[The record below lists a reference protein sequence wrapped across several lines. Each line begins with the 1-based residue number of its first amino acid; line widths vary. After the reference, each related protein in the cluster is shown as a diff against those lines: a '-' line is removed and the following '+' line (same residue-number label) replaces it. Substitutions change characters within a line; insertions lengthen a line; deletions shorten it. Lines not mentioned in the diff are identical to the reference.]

1 MKNLY
6 NLIKKLSQSEKRYIK
21 LRLQS
26 TKAESQS
33 ILYFDFITK
42 QKEYDFDLWLDLD
55 NKTAPVLRSNL
66 DKLYRSILK
75 QLRIF
80 HSEGSPDFKLQGV
93 LMDVRLL
100 QEKGLVA
107 EARKL
112 NTKLIKYSKEEEQFH
127 ILKKSLSN
135 QWRLFHLSGM
145 LTNEIIDELE
155 FEINYCRKLETELE
169 DLNVL
174 YRKGVGLYYSYF
186 FKEKK
191 PEYIKEI
198 GLILKHKLFSENTE
212 ISSSSAKMVCFE
224 IKALCKVVLGDV
236 EGQHFEHKK
245 QLELLFTS
253 DLFERDYTK
262 KLLVINNVFKF
273 LKLRGKI
280 KEFRAYLG
288 FFEQSFSKIFGRISD
303 NILAEKYYDIY
314 FQNKIYQQQFDV
326 NKEEIEA
333 LISDF
338 TQLVCNREIN
348 NKRLISRTYLSL
360 SELLVL
366 SGIERKVI
374 PLLIEYQDWNKAN
387 KSSNSF
393 INSELLFLVVYWKR
407 EKLDSLGNKLNVLEQ
422 FVKSHD
428 LKLDYDQNSI
438 LGIIKHKYL
447 GTVKLK
453 VDFKRVKKISNKII
467 IDSLSKGVGIEKQA
481 KLYFTESKE
490 EYLPENDLLLEI
502 LNKLI

>member
-1 MKNLY
+1 
-6 NLIKKLSQSEKRYIK
+6 
-21 LRLQS
+21 
-26 TKAESQS
+26 
-33 ILYFDFITK
+33 
-42 QKEYDFDLWLDLD
+42 
-55 NKTAPVLRSNL
+55 
-66 DKLYRSILK
+66 
-75 QLRIF
+75 
-80 HSEGSPDFKLQGV
+80 
-93 LMDVRLL
+93 
-100 QEKGLVA
+100 
-107 EARKL
+107 
-112 NTKLIKYSKEEEQFH
+112 
-127 ILKKSLSN
+127 
-135 QWRLFHLSGM
+135 
-145 LTNEIIDELE
+145 
-155 FEINYCRKLETELE
+155 
-169 DLNVL
+169 
-174 YRKGVGLYYSYF
+174 
-186 FKEKK
+186 
-191 PEYIKEI
+191 
-198 GLILKHKLFSENTE
+198 
-212 ISSSSAKMVCFE
+212 
-224 IKALCKVVLGDV
+224 
-236 EGQHFEHKK
+236 
-245 QLELLFTS
+245 
-253 DLFERDYTK
+253 
-262 KLLVINNVFKF
+262 
-273 LKLRGKI
+273 
-280 KEFRAYLG
+280 
-288 FFEQSFSKIFGRISD
+288 
-303 NILAEKYYDIY
+303 LAEKYYDIY

-338 TQLVCNREIN
+338 TQLVGNRGIN

-428 LKLDYDQNSI
+428 LKLDYDQKSI
-438 LGIIKHKYL
+438 LGMIKYKYL

-453 VDFKRVKKISNKII
+453 VDFKRAKKISNKII